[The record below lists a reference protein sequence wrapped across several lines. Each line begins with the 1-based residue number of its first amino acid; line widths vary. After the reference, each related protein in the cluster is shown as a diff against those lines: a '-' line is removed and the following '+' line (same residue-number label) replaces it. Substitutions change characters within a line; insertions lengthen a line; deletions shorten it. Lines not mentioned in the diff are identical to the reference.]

1 MGKVFDELYANKSF
15 YYGKKE
21 IPVKSLGLSS
31 EYLMRF
37 CAYVSNNI
45 YMWRIDGITYELIR
59 SIRGVGDKKAKA
71 IAEALVEQGVKI
83 NDIPKSNAA
92 TTIISYRGAR
102 CKCSNCNAIL
112 TGVVDSDGRYFN
124 FCPMCGKKLTW

>member
-1 MGKVFDELYANKSF
+1 MGKVFDELFANKSF

-37 CAYVSNNI
+37 CAYVGNNI

-71 IAEALVEQGVKI
+71 IAEALVKQGVEI
-83 NDIPKSNAA
+83 NDIPEIAEPTRLVVVGSAA
-92 TTIISYRGAR
+92 AECT
-102 CKCSNCNAIL
+102 NCNSIL
-112 TGVVDSDGRYFN
+112 TTNMDIAQQLYRY
-124 FCPMCGKKLTW
+124 CPMCGKKLTW

>member
-1 MGKVFDELYANKSF
+1 MGKVFDELFANKSF
-15 YYGKKE
+15 YYYGKE

-45 YMWRIDGITYELIR
+45 YMWRIDGITYGLIR

-71 IAEALVEQGVKI
+71 IAEALVKQGVKI
-83 NDIPKSNAA
+83 TDIPKRSTNVI
-92 TTIISYRGAR
+92 IISYRGAR
-102 CKCSNCNAIL
+102 WKCSNCNAIL
-112 TGVVDSDGRYFN
+112 TGVVDFDGRYFN